1 MILNINLIEI
11 MVKSR
16 TNFPREGEFLIG
28 KIKQVEN
35 QYVYVDLVDYT
46 GLVSEEFAKGF
57 IHISEISSR
66 WIKNIRNYVR
76 IGQRVVLRVLRVDP
90 QKGHVDLS
98 LRRVNSAQ
106 KENRLK
112 EWKYAVKFENLL
124 QFLIETEGINLTLD
138 QAYDLIGWSVLNQF
152 DSYQEALEVLK
163 ESGIEILDDLEG
175 VSEDVK
181 KILLKIIEEN
191 VKIST
196 VSISGKIRL
205 SFNSENGIDQIKES
219 LIEAKG
225 IIESKETRSINISYI
240 AAPLYQLEII
250 TKDYLDA
257 ENILSDA
264 LEIIEQKVEQYNG
277 SFEFIRD

>member
-35 QYVYVDLVDYT
+35 QYVYVDLIDYT

-76 IGQRVVLRVLRVDP
+76 IGQRVVLRVLRVDT

-264 LEIIEQKVEQYNG
+264 LEIIEQKAEQYNG

>member
-1 MILNINLIEI
+1 MILNINIIEI

-46 GLVSEEFAKGF
+46 GLESEEFAKGF

-175 VSEDVK
+175 VSEEVK

-196 VSISGKIRL
+196 VNISGKIRL

-264 LEIIEQKVEQYNG
+264 LEIIEQKTEQYNG

>member
-264 LEIIEQKVEQYNG
+264 LEIIEQKAEQYNG

>member
-1 MILNINLIEI
+1 MILNINIIEI

-175 VSEDVK
+175 VSEEVK

-196 VSISGKIRL
+196 VNISGKIRL

-264 LEIIEQKVEQYNG
+264 LEIIEQKAEQYNG

>member
-1 MILNINLIEI
+1 MILNINIIEI

-264 LEIIEQKVEQYNG
+264 LEIIEQKTEQYNG

>member
-1 MILNINLIEI
+1 

-35 QYVYVDLVDYT
+35 QYVYVDLIDYT

-264 LEIIEQKVEQYNG
+264 LEIIEQKAEQYNG

>member
-1 MILNINLIEI
+1 

-16 TNFPREGEFLIG
+16 TNFPREGEFVIG
-28 KIKQVEN
+28 KIKQIEN

-46 GLVSEEFAKGF
+46 GLASEEFVKGF
-57 IHISEISSR
+57 IHVSEISSR

-124 QFLIETEGINLTLD
+124 QFLTETEGINLTLD

-163 ESGIEILDDLEG
+163 ESGIEILNDLKG

-219 LIEAKG
+219 LIEAKE

-250 TKDYLDA
+250 SKDYLDA

-264 LEIIEQKVEQYNG
+264 LEIIEQKTEQYNG

>member
-1 MILNINLIEI
+1 MILNINIIEI

-76 IGQRVVLRVLRVDP
+76 IGQRVVLRVLRVDT

-264 LEIIEQKVEQYNG
+264 LEIIEQKAEQYNG

>member
-76 IGQRVVLRVLRVDP
+76 IGQRVVLRVLRVDT

-240 AAPLYQLEII
+240 AAPLYELEII

-264 LEIIEQKVEQYNG
+264 LEIIEQKAEQYNG

>member
-1 MILNINLIEI
+1 MILNINIIEI

-28 KIKQVEN
+28 KIKQVEH

-240 AAPLYQLEII
+240 AAPLYQLDII

-264 LEIIEQKVEQYNG
+264 LEIIEQKTEQYNG

>member
-1 MILNINLIEI
+1 MILNINIIEI

-76 IGQRVVLRVLRVDP
+76 IGQRVVLRVLRVDT

-175 VSEDVK
+175 VSEEVK

-264 LEIIEQKVEQYNG
+264 LEIIEQKAEQYNG